1 MPAANDMSD
10 EHAVSVVVMVFVALV
25 RFQSSPWNEEFQT
38 FYVLV
43 LSGRIHIFLLPYHNF
58 DILALYVSTSS

>member
-10 EHAVSVVVMVFVALV
+10 EHAVSVMVMVFVALV
-25 RFQSSPWNEEFQT
+25 RFQSSPWNEGFQT